1 MDIIFLREI
10 KLAVLIGIY
19 RWEQQLPQNI
29 HLDLE
34 IGLPHSRAGQTG
46 KVEDTIDYGAVIT
59 RIRETLVPQTYSLLE
74 VFAEQVAALVIDEFG
89 APWVKVSVAKLGLI
103 RGVKLV
109 GLTIERGTKV

>member
-10 KLAVLIGIY
+10 KLPVLIGIY
-19 RWEQQLPQNI
+19 QWEQQLPQTI
-29 HLDLE
+29 QLDLD

-46 KVEDTIDYGAVIT
+46 NVADTIDYGAVIT
-59 RIRETLVPQTYSLLE
+59 RIRETLAPQPYSLLE

-109 GLTIERGTKV
+109 GLTIERGNRV